1 MNLTDSCFLQTVSF
15 PRLRD
20 LQAGQRRDLSPK
32 ACGHLL
38 HSLLDTLLL
47 LPFFFGPLRIR
58 GVLHGGDAA
67 STESYL

>member
-15 PRLRD
+15 PQLRD

-47 LPFFFGPLRIR
+47 LPFFLWTVTDTR
-58 GVLHGGDAA
+58 GSPRRRRSLD
-67 STESYL
+67 